1 MARAGNR
8 SILVVFLIV
17 GAIGSL
23 VFSSLPREQAFAATS
38 AEIRENYLE
47 AAKLALQNGNT
58 TGAIRDIIAILEWE
72 FNEVHPKIESY
83 LGNVTVTA
91 SG

>member
-8 SILVVFLIV
+8 NIVVALLIV
-17 GAIGSL
+17 AAIGSL
-23 VFSSLPREQAFAATS
+23 AFSSLPQEQTFAATS
-38 AEIRENYLE
+38 AEIKENYLE
-47 AAKLALQNGNT
+47 AAKSALQNGNT

-72 FNEVHPKIESY
+72 FNELHPKVESY
-83 LGNVTVTA
+83 LDNVTVTA

>member
-1 MARAGNR
+1 MARAGSR
-8 SILVVFLIV
+8 SILLVFLIV

-23 VFSSLPREQAFAATS
+23 VFSSLPTEQTFAATS

-47 AAKLALQNGNT
+47 TAKLALQNGNT